1 MTFRIS
7 LLLVLV
13 SCLLVGCND
22 TKKKDRPKI
31 ETPPLSLTIVG
42 DESMAQAVR
51 RELAARTEEE
61 ITVDVVSEEALLG
74 QKRFTKDLLI
84 YPPAMMGEL
93 IKRDWIAPL
102 PSATLDNEELKLDDV
117 ALGIFQTETRWGSK
131 PYALPLGSP
140 VLMLM
145 VRIDLLDQLG
155 LKTPNTWDEYAAA
168 VETIQNSDLLKSS
181 DTLKAATLE
190 PLDPAYLPNLWLA
203 RSAAY
208 VKHGENLSTYFD
220 FATGKARIDT
230 PGFTKAAKQLADV
243 AQTIPEEL
251 NSLSP
256 SAAAEAFLDGKSVMA
271 IGWINK
277 STSVPETVS
286 EAIHFAPLPG
296 SKQTYQT
303 PENQWLP
310 RPGNQPESIPLL
322 STSGMVGSISSASG
336 QTMNAANLLVLLTGP
351 ELISLISPASER
363 TTLCRVS
370 SLPMSEAWMPS
381 NLPGTALR
389 QYAQVSLEQLQSPR
403 HLSALRIPDRQSY
416 ENVVREA
423 LKKTM
428 ASDDADLEAIWLEA
442 AQSWDKLSEAS
453 GQDEH
458 IKAFRNS
465 QGIGERAF

>member
-1 MTFRIS
+1 MTFRTP
-7 LLLVLV
+7 LLLLLV
-13 SCLLVGCND
+13 SCLVVGCNG
-22 TKKKDRPKI
+22 TKKKDLPKI
-31 ETPPLSLTIVG
+31 ETPPLSVTIVG
-42 DESMAQAVR
+42 DENMAAAIR

-61 ITVDVVSEEALLG
+61 IKVEVVTEEILLNE
-74 QKRFTKDLLI
+74 KRFTNDVLI

-102 PSATLDNEELKLDDV
+102 PTATLGSEELKLNDV

-145 VRIDLLDQLG
+145 VRTDLLDQLG
-155 LKTPNTWDEYAAA
+155 LDVPQTWDEYAAA
-168 VETIQNSDLLKSS
+168 VDTIQKSDLLTSS
-181 DTLKAATLE
+181 DTIAAATLE
-190 PLDPAYLPNLWLA
+190 PLDEAYLPNLFLA

-220 FATGKARIDT
+220 FATGKARIET
-230 PGFTKAAKQLADV
+230 PGFTKAAQQLADT
-243 AQTIPEEL
+243 AKTIPDAF
-251 NSLSP
+251 NSLDPKAS
-256 SAAAEAFLDGKSVMA
+256 AEAFLAGKSVMA

-277 STSVPETVS
+277 HTIVPDTVPE
-286 EAIHFAPLPG
+286 AIQFAALPG

-310 RPGNQPESIPLL
+310 RPGNQGESIPLL
-322 STSGMVGSISSASG
+322 SSSGMVGSISTVTG

-351 ELISLISPASER
+351 ELISLISPPSER

-370 SLPMSEAWMPS
+370 SLPMAEAWMPA

-389 QYAQVSLEQLQSPR
+389 QYAQVNLEQLQSPR
-403 HLSALRIPDRQSY
+403 HLSALRLPNRKAY
-416 ENVVREA
+416 EQVLREA
-423 LKKTM
+423 LQQTM
-428 ASDDADLEAIWLEA
+428 ADEDANVEAIWLEA
-442 AQSWDKLSEAS
+442 AKSWDQLSEES
-453 GQDEH
+453 GQAQH

-465 QGIGERAF
+465 QGIGETAF

>member
-42 DESMAQAVR
+42 DKSMAQAVR

-102 PSATLDNEELKLDDV
+102 PSATLGSEELKLDDV

-230 PGFTKAAKQLADV
+230 PGFTKAAQQLADV

-256 SAAAEAFLDGKSVMA
+256 SATAEAFLDGKSVMA

-370 SLPMSEAWMPS
+370 SLPMAEAWMPS

-416 ENVVREA
+416 ENVIREA